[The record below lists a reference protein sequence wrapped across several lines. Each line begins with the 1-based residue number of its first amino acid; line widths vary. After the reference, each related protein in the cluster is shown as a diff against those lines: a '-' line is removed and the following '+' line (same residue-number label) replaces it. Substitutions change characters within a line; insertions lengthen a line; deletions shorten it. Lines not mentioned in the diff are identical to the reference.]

1 MRITVVV
8 TNASIMKV
16 RKLSSKKKKKK
27 AELCQHGAWEVESKT
42 QPYLSSI
49 IGLSIYISL
58 SEIVFNTLLDM
69 SVEPYILNWTHFTCL
84 WIHDSGMCMI
94 ILLIIRSDFILTGTL
109 SKNLVPLSKHQ
120 EKRWLLL
127 LGGPKPE
134 HLKGLV
140 DNGSAAGGLGENWGT
155 QKGATSNP
163 KGTAAPLDSLPHSH
177 VRTLARDGHI
187 FRILRETRNVD

>member
-1 MRITVVV
+1 MVVV

-16 RKLSSKKKKKK
+16 RKLSSVSMG
-27 AELCQHGAWEVESKT
+27 HGK
-42 QPYLSSI
+42 LSQK
-49 IGLSIYISL
+49 LRL
-58 SEIVFNTLLDM
+58 PVFYYRPFHIHLFVWNSFYTLLDL

-84 WIHDSGMCMI
+84 WIQDSGMCMI
-94 ILLIIRSDFILTGTL
+94 ILFIIRSDFILTGTL

-120 EKRWLLL
+120 ETRWLFL
-127 LGGPKPE
+127 LGGPKPK

-155 QKGATSNP
+155 QKGAISNP
-163 KGTAAPLDSLPHSH
+163 KATTAPLDSPHHRH

>member
-16 RKLSSKKKKKK
+16 RKLSSKKKKKESW
-27 AELCQHGAWEVESKT
+27 ALSAWCMGSWVKNST
-42 QPYLSSI
+42 LP
-49 IGLSIYISL
+49 
-58 SEIVFNTLLDM
+58 VFYYRPFHIHLFVWNSFYTLLDM

-120 EKRWLLL
+120 ETRWLLL

-140 DNGSAAGGLGENWGT
+140 HNGSAAGGLGENWGT

-163 KGTAAPLDSLPHSH
+163 KGTAAPLDSPPHSH
-177 VRTLARDGHI
+177 VRTLAQDGRI